1 MENEHGNERTCRK
14 EPHRKEYRYFD
25 LILGA
30 FVAVLLISNI
40 ASTKIIGIPLP
51 GLFGKS
57 LAFSFDGGTILFPI
71 SYIFG
76 DILTEV
82 YGFERSRRVIWSG
95 FFGLALMS
103 LTIWLVGILPAA
115 PDWGAQEAYSQILM
129 TAPRIAGA
137 SIIAYFVGE
146 LLNSFVMSKMKIHMR
161 GKRLWVRTIGSTIV
175 GQLVDTVLFVGIA
188 FGGTMPVSLLWD
200 IAIFNYIFKI
210 AFEIV
215 ITPLTY
221 KIVGWLK
228 RVENEDKYDYDAD
241 YNPFKLS

>member
-1 MENEHGNERTCRK
+1 MNREHRHQEYRNK
-14 EPHRKEYRYFD
+14 DYRYFD

-30 FVAVLLISNI
+30 FVAVLMISNI
-40 ASTKIIGIPLP
+40 TSTKIIGIPLP
-51 GLFGKS
+51 SLFGKS
-57 LAFSFDGGTILFPI
+57 LSLSFDGGTILFPI

-82 YGFERSRRVIWSG
+82 YGFERSRRVIWCG

-103 LTIWLVGILPAA
+103 LTIWLVGILPPAA
-115 PDWGAQEAYSQILM
+115 EWEGQEAYRQILM

-137 SIIAYFVGE
+137 SMIAYFAGE
-146 LLNSFVMSKMKIHMR
+146 LLNSFVMSKMKVRMQ

-175 GQLVDTVLFVGIA
+175 GELVDTVLFVGIA
-188 FGGTMPVSLLWD
+188 FGGILPVSLLWD
-200 IAIFNYIFKI
+200 IAIFNYIFKV
-210 AFEIV
+210 AFEIA

-221 KIVGWLK
+221 KVVGWLK
-228 RVENEDKYDYDAD
+228 RAENEDKYDYDAD

>member
-1 MENEHGNERTCRK
+1 MEVHWMKR
-14 EPHRKEYRYFD
+14 EYRYFD

-51 GLFGKS
+51 SLFGKS
-57 LAFSFDGGTILFPI
+57 LVLSFDGGTILFPI

-103 LTIWLVGILPAA
+103 LTIWLVGVLPSAA
-115 PDWGAQEAYSQILM
+115 GWEAQEAYQQILM

-137 SIIAYFVGE
+137 SMVAYFVGE
-146 LLNSFVMSKMKIHMR
+146 LLNSFVMSKMKIRMQ

-188 FGGTMPVSLLWD
+188 FGGILPVSLLWD

>member
-1 MENEHGNERTCRK
+1 MNREHRYQEYRK
-14 EPHRKEYRYFD
+14 DYRYFD

-30 FVAVLLISNI
+30 FVAVLMISNI

-51 GLFGKS
+51 SLFGKS
-57 LAFSFDGGTILFPI
+57 LSLSFDGGTILFPV

-82 YGFERSRRVIWSG
+82 YGFERSRRVIWCG

-103 LTIWLVGILPAA
+103 LTIWLVGILPPATE
-115 PDWGAQEAYSQILM
+115 WEAQKAYRQILM

-137 SIIAYFVGE
+137 SMIAYFVGE
-146 LLNSFVMSKMKIHMR
+146 LLNSFVMSKMKVRMQ

-188 FGGTMPVSLLWD
+188 FGGILPVSLLWD
-200 IAIFNYIFKI
+200 IAIFNYIFKV
-210 AFEIV
+210 AFEIA

-221 KIVGWLK
+221 KVVGWLK
-228 RVENEDKYDYDAD
+228 RAENEDKYDYDAD